1 MILAM
6 AARKPYLLRI
16 DSGLWQELETWAKD
30 ELRSVNAQI
39 EYILRQAVL
48 KRKGASAAAQAAAE
62 DSASSTD
69 RPGS

>member
-1 MILAM
+1 M

-48 KRKGASAAAQAAAE
+48 KRKGASAAAQATTE

-69 RPGS
+69 RPSS